1 MEIKKIHIKNFKSLV
16 DVELINPNAF
26 SVFVGSNGAGKSNIF
41 EALEYFIFT
50 SPFIQKDSK
59 EIIDQSQYE
68 DKIQLIEPYFG
79 NRDERI
85 SMLTENEW
93 CAFYILS
100 SETAFHTFSPKT
112 SFFKNNYTKWEVE
125 SKRESNNFSK
135 ELDEFRKHQPF
146 RQTFESADFC
156 RINLNHAFRIPNR
169 SDKTLQS
176 DAANLE
182 KVLKRLLLDE
192 KKRNEIVEWMQILI
206 PEFKDIQIETSELS
220 GTESL
225 VIFEKA
231 TGKPFP
237 KHLISDGTKNIL
249 ALLTSVFQSD
259 EPQFLCIE
267 EPENGLN
274 PFVVKE
280 LVNLFRHAC
289 EQYGHAIWLNTHS
302 QTLVSQL
309 TNKEIILVDKKAGET
324 KIKQIQ
330 DVDLHGLKMDDAWLT
345 NALNGGLPW

>member
-330 DVDLHGLKMDDAWLT
+330 DVDLHGLKMDEAWLT